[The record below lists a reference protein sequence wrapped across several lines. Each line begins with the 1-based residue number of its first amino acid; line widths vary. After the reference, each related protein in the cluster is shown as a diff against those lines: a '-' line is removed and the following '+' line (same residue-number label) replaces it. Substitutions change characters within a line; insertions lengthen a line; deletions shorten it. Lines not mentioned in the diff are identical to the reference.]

1 VLADKI
7 YVAGGFTR
15 DGQPSRVVESFDG
28 NAWSESVA
36 LPAPLHHTGL
46 AAAGSRLYVV
56 GGYTARGAASADV
69 WSWAPGED
77 HWRRGPDMPT
87 ARGGLAAAALGA
99 RLVVVGGEQP
109 SGTFGQVE
117 TYDEPT
123 SKWIGGP
130 SLPTP
135 RHGLGAASLGDRVY
149 VVGGGP
155 TPGLSVSPANEF
167 LRAA

>member
-1 VLADKI
+1 METYAGGHRLDPDQLEDVVDLYGHASRSYFTPERLEREI
-7 YVAGGFTR
+7 YFGIFVGSTLYVAGGRKLSLTTNSAR
-15 DGQPSRVVESFDG
+15 LDVYDLETDR
-28 NAWSESVA
+28 WS
-36 LPAPLHHTGL
+36 
-46 AAAGSRLYVV
+46 
-56 GGYTARGAASADV
+56 
-69 WSWAPGED
+69 
-77 HWRRGPDMPT
+77 RGPDMPT

-123 SKWIGGP
+123 AKWIGGP